1 VKQVSAKIKVQSATP
16 LADGQVAVVIGP
28 DYEEGRNAEWAKST
42 PGLGIQMTVKEEVAE
57 AFQAGATATLLF
69 QFDE

>member
-1 VKQVSAKIKVQSATP
+1 MKQVSAKVKVNSATP

-28 DYEEGRNAEWAKST
+28 DYEDGRNAEWAKYT

-57 AFQAGATATLLF
+57 VFVAGATATLLF

>member
-1 VKQVSAKIKVQSATP
+1 MKQVSAKIKVSSATP

-28 DYEEGRNAEWAKST
+28 DYEDGRNSEWAKYT

-57 AFQAGATATLLF
+57 AFRQGATATLLF
-69 QFDE
+69 QFD